1 VGLGQLAGEREQNS
15 LHEVLE
21 MGHHIL
27 SDHISDN
34 GSEIVGRHFE
44 IAFVIELY
52 VYRKQDKK
60 SYKMNK
66 KSFNFYFHIL
76 NMKIILITF
85 LIFFVFLLWFCY
97 TPNNR
102 NKEIVIP
109 AYYSLEEISYTQDIA
124 YNNSYE
130 NTLNK
135 INIFKKN
142 CKSLITFV
150 IPSVN
155 RSSLNRAI
163 LSLKNQVLNNW
174 SAIIVFDGC
183 EPNDNELL
191 SDSRILYI
199 SINKLGKLN
208 KLNGHSSAGFVR
220 NIGMSL
226 VTTPYTGFLDDDDIL
241 LPEYTQKLVEEL
253 TLNPDASLISF
264 RMVNKNGIIPS
275 HSTQDIIAGQIG
287 ISFCYKTELFRK
299 GFKFRQSQIEDFEF
313 ANDINKAK
321 MKIVLSPYITYLVED
336 TPLVSSDNLQRIII
350 N

>member
-1 VGLGQLAGEREQNS
+1 
-15 LHEVLE
+15 
-21 MGHHIL
+21 
-27 SDHISDN
+27 
-34 GSEIVGRHFE
+34 
-44 IAFVIELY
+44 
-52 VYRKQDKK
+52 
-60 SYKMNK
+60 
-66 KSFNFYFHIL
+66 
-76 NMKIILITF
+76 MKIILIITF

-109 AYYSLEEISYTQDIA
+109 SYYSIEEISYTPDIA
-124 YNNSYE
+124 YNSIYE
-130 NTLNK
+130 NTIDK

-155 RSSLNRAI
+155 RSSLHRAI

-183 EPNDNELL
+183 EPTDNEIL
-191 SDSRILYI
+191 SDNRILYI

-226 VTTPYTGFLDDDDIL
+226 VTSPYTGFLDDDDIL

-313 ANDINKAK
+313 ANDIKKAN